1 MGDKN
6 SLYRTS
12 HISFPAFDLPLIH
25 DECLSCKKSS
35 AGDSLAHKRF
45 ERLVAKRIAANAPQD
60 VLPSGFTAQDHSK
73 ALTLRACRNWSTQYG
88 ASDMLLGGHITF

>member
-6 SLYRTS
+6 LLYRTS

-60 VLPSGFTAQDHSK
+60 GLPSGFIAAVDSGE
-73 ALTLRACRNWSTQYG
+73 LREVPLVDFRG
-88 ASDMLLGGHITF
+88 ELL